1 MRMLKSLI
9 VTLAGALLALP
20 CAAVQTFVWLTDN
33 SSQTKPQQ
41 YRQALDVNGLT
52 LELLMQDVTDF
63 RAEPIQTT
71 TERAMAMLKA
81 GTSTCAGNRVKNTE
95 RLTFS
100 YATAI
105 PHTVFPGLRLYSKT
119 NSQTTA
125 WLKQQLNDQ
134 QQISLMQLL
143 QGDNK
148 LHFAVGGG
156 RSYGVQL
163 DTLLQRPEWQHKLWQ
178 RRSLDMSAGLIDMLV
193 QDRVDL
199 LIEYPNVMQH
209 YLAQYSATTELTSFS
224 IEEAEPYMLGYIL
237 CSKTAEG
244 QQLTEFFE
252 QRLQHISQQR
262 RYLDAHLGW
271 VDAADREQLTRLYN
285 QVFGT
290 SF

>member
-1 MRMLKSLI
+1 MQKSLFI
-9 VTLAGALLALP
+9 LLFGLMLAFP
-20 CAAVQTFVWLTDN
+20 CAAVQKFIWLTD
-33 SSQTKPQQ
+33 SSIHQNPKQ

-52 LELLMQDVTDF
+52 LKLLMQGVTAFQAD
-63 RAEPIQTT
+63 PVQTT
-71 TERAMAMLKA
+71 TDRAMAMLKTEA
-81 GTSTCAGNRVKNTE
+81 SACAGNRIKNTE

-119 NSQTTA
+119 SSKTTQY
-125 WLKQQLNDQ
+125 LQQQLNGQ
-134 QQISLMQLL
+134 QKISLQKLL
-143 QGDNK
+143 KGDNE

-156 RSYGVQL
+156 RSYGDQL
-163 DTLLQRPEWQHKLWQ
+163 DTLFKQPQWQHKFWQ
-178 RRSLDMSAGLIDMLV
+178 RRSIDMSAGLIDMLV

-209 YLAQYSATTELTSFS
+209 YLAQYSQSTELTSFS

-237 CSKTAEG
+237 CAKTQEG
-244 QQLTEFFE
+244 QQLTQFFQ
-252 QRLQHISQQR
+252 QRLKQVSQQR
-262 RYLDAHLGW
+262 SYLDAHLGW
-271 VDAADREQLTRLYN
+271 VDTADRVQLTQLYN

>member
-1 MRMLKSLI
+1 MQKSLFI
-9 VTLAGALLALP
+9 LLFGLLLAFP
-20 CAAVQTFVWLTDN
+20 CAAVQKFIWLTD
-33 SSQTKPQQ
+33 SSTHQNPNH

-52 LELLMQDVTDF
+52 LKLLMQDVTAF
-63 RAEPIQTT
+63 QAEPVQATT
-71 TERAMAMLKA
+71 DRAMAMLKSEA
-81 GTSTCAGNRVKNTE
+81 SACAGNRVKNTE

-119 NSQTTA
+119 SSKTTQY
-125 WLKQQLNDQ
+125 LQQQLNGQ
-134 QQISLMQLL
+134 QKISLQQLL
-143 QGDNK
+143 KEDNE

-156 RSYGVQL
+156 RSYGDQL
-163 DTLLQRPEWQHKLWQ
+163 DTLLKQPQWQHKFWQ
-178 RRSLDMSAGLIDMLV
+178 RRSIDMSAGLIDMLV

-209 YLAQYSATTELTSFS
+209 YLAQYSHSTELTSFS

-237 CSKTAEG
+237 CAKTAEG
-244 QQLTEFFE
+244 QQLAQFFQ
-252 QRLQHISQQR
+252 QRLKQVSQQKS
-262 RYLDAHLGW
+262 YLEAHLGW
-271 VDAADREQLTRLYN
+271 VDVADRTQLTELYN

>member
-1 MRMLKSLI
+1 MRQSLFILLFGFMLAS
-9 VTLAGALLALP
+9 P
-20 CAAVQTFVWLTDN
+20 CAAVQKFVWLTD
-33 SSQTKPQQ
+33 SSTHQNLKQ

-52 LELLMQDVTDF
+52 LKLLMQDVTDF
-63 RAEPIQTT
+63 QAQPLQATT
-71 TERAMAMLKA
+71 DRAMAMLKTEA
-81 GTSTCAGNRVKNTE
+81 SACAGNRVKNTE

-119 NSQTTA
+119 SSKTTQY
-125 WLKQQLNDQ
+125 LQQQLNKQ
-134 QQISLMQLL
+134 KKISLEQLL
-143 QGDNK
+143 KDDNK

-156 RSYGVQL
+156 RSYGDQL
-163 DTLLQRPEWQHKLWQ
+163 DTLLKQPQWQHKFWQ
-178 RRSLDMSAGLIDMLV
+178 RRSVDMSAGLIDMLV

-209 YLAQYSATTELTSFS
+209 YLAQQSQRTELTSFG

-237 CSKTAEG
+237 CAKTPEG
-244 QQLTEFFE
+244 QQLTQFFQ
-252 QRLQHISQQR
+252 QRLKQVSQQKS
-262 RYLDAHLGW
+262 YLDAHLGW
-271 VDAADREQLTRLYN
+271 VDAADRAQLTQIYN

>member
-1 MRMLKSLI
+1 MQKLLI
-9 VTLAGALLALP
+9 IPLCGLLMALP
-20 CAAVQTFVWLTDN
+20 CAATQSFIWLTDN
-33 SSQTKPQQ
+33 SSQQQPQQ

-52 LELLMQDVTDF
+52 LKMLMQDVTGF
-63 RAEPIQTT
+63 KAEPLQTT
-71 TERAMAMLKA
+71 TERAMAMLKTETA
-81 GTSTCAGNRVKNTE
+81 ACAGNRLKTNE

-100 YATAI
+100 YATTI

-119 NSQTTA
+119 SSEITT

-134 QQISLMQLL
+134 QQISLHHLL

-163 DTLLQRPEWQHKLWQ
+163 DTLLQQPEWQHKLWQ
-178 RRSLDMSAGLIDMLV
+178 RRSMDMSAGLIDMLV
-193 QDRVDL
+193 QNRVDL

-209 YLAQYSATTELTSFS
+209 YLAQYSANTELTSFS

-237 CSKTAEG
+237 CSKTPEG
-244 QQLTEFFE
+244 YQVAQFFQ
-252 QRLQHISQQR
+252 QRLQLISQQR
-262 RYLDAHLGW
+262 HYLDAHLGW
-271 VDAADREQLTRLYN
+271 VDAADRGQLTKLYN

-290 SF
+290 SFE